1 MRERVKRGAA
11 ALAGGSALA
20 LALAFAIPCA
30 HAQPSSADQT
40 QAQAQ
45 DQAQA
50 QTSAGSSDLPDAQ
63 DLADQPPATLE
74 RDVHLFVVQKDGSIE
89 EHDDSTIRANT
100 TAGVDAVA
108 QRYVWFNKD
117 IETITA
123 LAAQTVDPDGTA
135 HEVGRG
141 AIRDVQEPRSAG
153 APTFEDGVLR
163 TVIFPGVQPGA
174 RVRLVWAKRRAKAL
188 QAGTFSY
195 FAQPPGEPVELQRL
209 VFDLPADL
217 PLYVDARGYTALAT
231 VTANGRTR
239 YAFEYRH
246 GPYAPLE
253 PGAVARANWGARLMV
268 TTVPDYAAF
277 AARYREAAADPTATD
292 PSIAAFARALTA
304 GLADPREKAARI
316 YDWMRLNIRYVALF
330 LGETEAAPHRAV
342 DILRDRYGDCKD
354 HVALFTALLA
364 AVGIR
369 AEAALLNLGPVYAL
383 PSVPG
388 YGVEAINHVIAWLP
402 DLDLFAD
409 TSSGGVAFGYLPA
422 GVMDRPALLVDDG
435 VLVRT
440 PATLPRE
447 RTARLEIDVR
457 ADGGAA
463 YRYRVE
469 DSGAGAEPE
478 RNTLRR
484 ATRREAQQIALQR
497 LRQTGLAGT
506 AHLSTGALDA
516 TDGPF
521 ATTTTGTLE
530 HVVWPDGTT
539 ALPALSS
546 FSGGI
551 ASQLD
556 AWLAVPRRTQ
566 PWACVGGDFEE
577 HAQIVLPAFARVTDL
592 PRDTSASASAGTPSG
607 GASSMSPSVS
617 PSASSTTLAGDAQLE
632 YASHYVFDPAS
643 HTVQVSRRLSAHFGR
658 QMCSPD
664 QFAQM
669 RDALV
674 RMQRDT
680 HAQIVVRATG
690 ARPGR

>member
-1 MRERVKRGAA
+1 MNAARAMAGAF
-11 ALAGGSALA
+11 ALASALA
-20 LALAFAIPCA
+20 FGGPCA
-30 HAQPSSADQT
+30 QAQPPADAQT
-40 QAQAQ
+40 QAQVPE
-45 DQAQA
+45 D
-50 QTSAGSSDLPDAQ
+50 SLDLTDS
-63 DLADQPPATLE
+63 PPATLE
-74 RDVHLFVVQKDGSIE
+74 RDVHEFVVQHDGSIE
-89 EHDDSTIRANT
+89 EHDDSTMRANT
-100 TAGVDAVA
+100 TAGVDAIA

-117 IETITA
+117 SEMITA
-123 LAAQTVDPDGTA
+123 LSAQTVDPDGTL
-135 HEVGRG
+135 HEVGAS

-153 APTFEDGVLR
+153 APTFQDGVLR
-163 TVIFPGVQPGA
+163 TVIFPGVQPGS
-174 RVRLVWAKRRAKAL
+174 RVRLIWTKRRAKAM
-188 QAGTFSY
+188 QAGMFSY
-195 FAQPPGEPVELQRL
+195 FAEPPGEPVELQRL

-217 PLYVDARGYTALAT
+217 PLHVDARGYEALAP

-253 PGAVARANWGARLMV
+253 PGAVSRVNWGARLMV
-268 TTVPDYAAF
+268 TTLPDYAAF
-277 AARYREAAADPTATD
+277 AARYRDAAADSTATD
-292 PSIAAFARALTA
+292 PSIAALAQTLTA
-304 GLADPREKAARI
+304 GVADPREKAARI

-330 LGETEAAPHRAV
+330 LGETAAAPHHAV
-342 DILRDRYGDCKD
+342 DILRARYGDCKD

-388 YGVEAINHVIAWLP
+388 YGVEAIDHVIAWLP
-402 DLDLFAD
+402 DLGVFAD

-422 GVMDRPALLVDDG
+422 GVLDRPALLVDDG

-440 PATLPRE
+440 PATQPRE
-447 RTARLEIDVR
+447 RTARLEIDVG

-469 DSGAGAEPE
+469 DTGAGAEPE

-484 ATRREAQQIALQR
+484 ATRRQAREIALQR
-497 LRQTGLAGT
+497 LRQAGLTGT
-506 AHLSTGALDA
+506 ARVSTSALDA
-516 TDGPF
+516 TEGPF
-521 ATTTTGTLE
+521 AVTVAGTLD
-530 HVVWPDGTT
+530 HVVWRDGTT

-546 FSGGI
+546 FPGGI

-556 AWLAVPRRTQ
+556 AWLAVPKRTQ

-577 HAQIVLPAFARVTDL
+577 HAQIGLPAFARVTDL
-592 PRDTSASASAGTPSG
+592 PHDISASAGAD
-607 GASSMSPSVS
+607 GAR
-617 PSASSTTLAGDAQLE
+617 LD

-643 HTVQVSRRLSAHFGR
+643 RTVQISRRLAAHFGR

-680 HAQIVVRATG
+680 HAQIVVRAG
-690 ARPGR
+690 SR

>member
-1 MRERVKRGAA
+1 MSAARARAGAF
-11 ALAGGSALA
+11 ALAW
-20 LALAFAIPCA
+20 ALAFAWPR
-30 HAQPSSADQT
+30 
-40 QAQAQ
+40 AQAQ
-45 DQAQA
+45 VQPQPPSGAQTRAQA
-50 QTSAGSSDLPDAQ
+50 PEDSL
-63 DLADQPPATLE
+63 DLADSPPATLE
-74 RDVHLFVVQKDGSIE
+74 RDVHEFVVQRDGSIE
-89 EHDDSTIRANT
+89 EHDDSTMRADT

-123 LAAQTVDPDGTA
+123 LSAYTIDPDGTLR
-135 HEVGRG
+135 EVAPG

-153 APTFEDGVLR
+153 APTFQDGVLR
-163 TVIFPGVQPGA
+163 TVIFPGVQPGS
-174 RVRLVWAKRRAKAL
+174 RVRLVWTKRRARAL
-188 QAGTFSY
+188 RAGMFSY
-195 FAQPPGEPVELQRL
+195 FAEPPGEPVELQRL

-217 PLYVDARGYTALAT
+217 PLHVDARGYEALAP
-231 VTANGRTR
+231 VTENGRTR
-239 YAFEYRH
+239 YAFEYHH

-253 PGAVARANWGARLMV
+253 PGAVARVNWGARLMV
-268 TTVPDYAAF
+268 TTLPDYAAF
-277 AARYREAAADPTATD
+277 AARYRDAAADPTATD
-292 PSIAAFARALTA
+292 PSIAAVARTLTA
-304 GLADPREKAARI
+304 GLADPRERAARI

-330 LGETEAAPHRAV
+330 LGETAAAPHRAV
-342 DILRDRYGDCKD
+342 DILRARYGDCKD

-388 YGVEAINHVIAWLP
+388 YGVEAIDHVIAWLP
-402 DLDLFAD
+402 DLGVFAD

-422 GVMDRPALLVDDG
+422 GVLDRPALLVDDG

-440 PATLPRE
+440 PATQPRE
-447 RTARLEIDVR
+447 RTARLEIDAG

-469 DSGAGAEPE
+469 DTGAGAELE

-484 ATRREAQQIALQR
+484 ATRRQAREIALQR
-497 LRQTGLAGT
+497 LRQAGLTGT
-506 AHLSTGALDA
+506 AQVSTSALGA
-516 TDGPF
+516 TQGPF
-521 ATTTTGTLE
+521 AVTVAGTLD
-530 HVVWPDGTT
+530 HVVWRDGTT

-546 FSGGI
+546 LPGGI

-556 AWLAVPRRTQ
+556 AWLAVPQRTQ

-577 HAQIVLPAFARVTDL
+577 HAQIVLPAFARVTDW
-592 PRDTSASASAGTPSG
+592 PHDMSASADAD
-607 GASSMSPSVS
+607 GAR
-617 PSASSTTLAGDAQLE
+617 LD

-643 HTVQVSRRLSAHFGR
+643 RTVQISRRLAAHFGR

-669 RDALV
+669 HDALV

-680 HAQIVVRATG
+680 RAQIVVRARG
-690 ARPGR
+690 ER

>member
-1 MRERVKRGAA
+1 MSAA
-11 ALAGGSALA
+11 RAVRARADAFALA
-20 LALAFAIPCA
+20 LALTFVFPCA
-30 HAQPSSADQT
+30 QAQAPSGAPT
-40 QAQAQ
+40 QAQAPE
-45 DQAQA
+45 D
-50 QTSAGSSDLPDAQ
+50 SP
-63 DLADQPPATLE
+63 DLADGAESSPATLE
-74 RDVHLFVVQKDGSIE
+74 RDVHEFVVQDNGSIE
-89 EHDDSTIRANT
+89 EHDDSTMRANT

-123 LAAQTVDPDGTA
+123 LSAQTVDPDGTL
-135 HEVGRG
+135 HEVAAS

-153 APTFEDGVLR
+153 APTFQDGVLR
-163 TVIFPGVQPGA
+163 TVIFPGVQPGS
-174 RVRLVWAKRRAKAL
+174 RVRLIWAKRRAQAL

-195 FAQPPGEPVELQRL
+195 FAEPPGEPVELQRL

-217 PLYVDARGYTALAT
+217 PLHVDARGYVALAP

-246 GPYAPLE
+246 GPHAPLE
-253 PGAVARANWGARLMV
+253 LGAVARVNWGARLMV
-268 TTVPDYAAF
+268 STVPDYAAF
-277 AARYREAAADPTATD
+277 AARYREAAADPAATD
-292 PSIAAFARALTA
+292 PSIADFARTLTA
-304 GLADPREKAARI
+304 GVADPREKAARI

-330 LGETEAAPHRAV
+330 LGETAAAPHRAV
-342 DILRDRYGDCKD
+342 DILRVRYGDCKD

-364 AVGIR
+364 AAGIR

-388 YGVEAINHVIAWLP
+388 YGVEAIDHVIAWLP
-402 DLDLFAD
+402 ELGVFAD
-409 TSSGGVAFGYLPA
+409 TTSGGVAFGYLPA
-422 GVMDRPALLVDDG
+422 GVLDRPALLVDDG

-440 PATLPRE
+440 PATQPRE
-447 RTARLEIDVR
+447 RTARLEIDVG

-469 DSGAGAEPE
+469 DTGAGAELE

-484 ATRREAQQIALQR
+484 ATRRQAREMALQR
-497 LRQTGLAGT
+497 LRQAGLAGT
-506 AHLSTGALDA
+506 AQVSTSALDA
-516 TDGPF
+516 TQGPF
-521 ATTTTGTLE
+521 AVTLTGTLE

-546 FSGGI
+546 LAGGI

-592 PRDTSASASAGTPSG
+592 PRDMSASAPESARADG
-607 GASSMSPSVS
+607 M
-617 PSASSTTLAGDAQLE
+617 QLD

-643 HTVQVSRRLSAHFGR
+643 RTMQISRRLAAHFGR

-674 RMQRDT
+674 RVQRDT
-680 HAQIVVRATG
+680 RAQIVVRA
-690 ARPGR
+690 RSR

>member
-1 MRERVKRGAA
+1 MKDRVRRGARW
-11 ALAGGSALA
+11 AGTDAFALA
-20 LALAFAIPCA
+20 LALAFAVPCA
-30 HAQPSSADQT
+30 HAQPPAA
-40 QAQAQ
+40 AQA
-45 DQAQA
+45 DSGIG
-50 QTSAGSSDLPDAQ
+50 TDAS
-63 DLADQPPATLE
+63 DLADLEDLPPATLE
-74 RDVHLFVVQKDGSIE
+74 RDVHVFVVQKDGSVQ
-89 EHDDSTIRANT
+89 EHDDSTMRANT

-123 LAAQTVDPDGTA
+123 LSAQTVDPDGTV
-135 HEVGRG
+135 HEVLPS

-163 TVIFPGVQPGA
+163 TVIFPGVQPGS
-174 RVRLVWAKRRAKAL
+174 RVRLMWAKRRAKAL

-195 FAQPPGEPVELQRL
+195 FAEPPGEPVELQRL

-217 PLYVDARGYTALAT
+217 PLHVDARGYTALAP
-231 VTANGRTR
+231 VSANGRTR

-253 PGAVARANWGARLMV
+253 PGAVARVNWGARLMV

-304 GLADPREKAARI
+304 GLTDPRERAARI

-330 LGETEAAPHRAV
+330 LGETAAAPHHAV
-342 DILRDRYGDCKD
+342 DILRVRYGDCKD

-364 AVGIR
+364 AVGVR
-369 AEAALLNLGPVYAL
+369 AEAALLNLGPVYTL

-388 YGVEAINHVIAWLP
+388 YGVEAIDHVIAWLP
-402 DLDLFAD
+402 DLGLFAD

-440 PATLPRE
+440 PATQPRE
-447 RTARLEIDVR
+447 RVARLEIDVG
-457 ADGGAA
+457 ASGAAA

-469 DSGAGAEPE
+469 DTGAGAEPE
-478 RNTLRR
+478 RNTFRR
-484 ATRREAQQIALQR
+484 ATHQEAQQIALQR

-506 AHLSTGALDA
+506 ARLSTSALDA
-516 TDGPF
+516 TSGPF
-521 ATTTTGTLE
+521 AATVSGTLE

-546 FSGGI
+546 FAGGI

-577 HAQIVLPAFARVTDL
+577 LAQFVLPAFARVTDL
-592 PRDTSASASAGTPSG
+592 PRDTSASA
-607 GASSMSPSVS
+607 
-617 PSASSTTLAGDAQLE
+617 LADGAQLD
-632 YASHYVFDPAS
+632 YASYYVFDPAS
-643 HTVQVSRRLSAHFGR
+643 RTVQITRRLSAQFGR
-658 QMCSPD
+658 QMCTPE
-664 QFAQM
+664 QYAHM

-680 HAQIVVRATG
+680 HAQIVVRAMG
-690 ARPGR
+690 G

>member
-1 MRERVKRGAA
+1 V
-11 ALAGGSALA
+11 ALAGADAFALA
-20 LALAFAIPCA
+20 LALTLALATPC
-30 HAQPSSADQT
+30 
-40 QAQAQ
+40 AQAQ
-45 DQAQA
+45 SSSTSPAQA
-50 QTSAGSSDLPDAQ
+50 DARAGASDLRDAP

-74 RDVHLFVVQKDGSIE
+74 RDVHVFVVQKDGSIE
-89 EHDDSTIRANT
+89 EHDDSTMRANT

-117 IETITA
+117 IERITA
-123 LAAQTVDPDGTA
+123 LSAQTIDPDGTP
-135 HEVGRG
+135 HEVGAG

-163 TVIFPGVQPGA
+163 TVIFPGVQPGS
-174 RVRLVWAKRRAKAL
+174 RVRLVWTKRRAKAL

-195 FAQPPGEPVELQRL
+195 FAEPPGEPVELQRL

-217 PLYVDARGYTALAT
+217 PLHVDARGYTALAP
-231 VTANGRTR
+231 VSANGRTR

-253 PGAVARANWGARLMV
+253 PGAVARVNWGARLMV
-268 TTVPDYAAF
+268 STVPDYAAF

-292 PSIAAFARALTA
+292 PSIAAFARALTV

-342 DILRDRYGDCKD
+342 DILRARYGDCKD

-369 AEAALLNLGPVYAL
+369 AEAALLDLGPVYAL
-383 PSVPG
+383 PAVPG

-402 DLDLFAD
+402 DLGLFAD

-422 GVMDRPALLVDDG
+422 GVMDRPALLVDDD

-440 PATLPRE
+440 PATQPRA
-447 RTARLEIDVR
+447 RTARLEIDVG
-457 ADGGAA
+457 ADGGAR

-469 DSGAGAEPE
+469 DTGAGAEPE

-484 ATRREAQQIALQR
+484 ATRRQAQQIALQR

-506 AHLSTGALDA
+506 AHVSTSALDA
-516 TDGPF
+516 TQGPF
-521 ATTTTGTLE
+521 AATITGALE

-546 FSGGI
+546 FAGGI

-577 HAQIVLPAFARVTDL
+577 HAQIVLPAFVRAIDPRRDL
-592 PRDTSASASAGTPSG
+592 PGDLSASALAD
-607 GASSMSPSVS
+607 GAR
-617 PSASSTTLAGDAQLE
+617 LD

-643 HTVQVSRRLSAHFGR
+643 RTVQISRRLAAHFGR

-680 HAQIVVRATG
+680 HAQIVVRAPV
-690 ARPGR
+690 RPGR

>member
-1 MRERVKRGAA
+1 MRERVRRGARLA
-11 ALAGGSALA
+11 ANDVFALA
-20 LALAFAIPCA
+20 LVIAAAFAAPRA
-30 HAQPSSADQT
+30 HAQLPSASNATNAAPVPNATDATTPADPT
-40 QAQAQ
+40 
-45 DQAQA
+45 
-50 QTSAGSSDLPDAQ
+50 DL
-63 DLADQPPATLE
+63 PPATLE
-74 RDVHLFVVQKDGSIE
+74 RDVHVFVIEKDGSVQ
-89 EHDDSTIRANT
+89 EHDDSTMRANT

-123 LAAQTVDPDGTA
+123 LAAQTIDPDGTV
-135 HEVGRG
+135 HEVGPG

-163 TVIFPGVQPGA
+163 TVIFPGVQPGS

-195 FAQPPGEPVELQRL
+195 FAEPPGEPVELERL

-217 PLYVDARGYTALAT
+217 PLHVDARGYTALAP

-253 PGAVARANWGARLMV
+253 PGAVARVNWGARLMV
-268 TTVPDYAAF
+268 TTVPDYATF

-292 PSIAAFARALTA
+292 PSLAAFARALTA
-304 GLADPREKAARI
+304 GLTDPRERAARI

-330 LGETEAAPHRAV
+330 LGETAAAPHRAV

-369 AEAALLNLGPVYAL
+369 AEAALLNLGPVYTL

-388 YGVEAINHVIAWLP
+388 YGVEAIDHVIAWLP
-402 DLDLFAD
+402 DLGLFAD

-435 VLVRT
+435 VLTRT
-440 PATLPRE
+440 PATQPRE
-447 RTARLEIDVR
+447 RTARLEIDVG
-457 ADGGAA
+457 ADGDAA
-463 YRYRVE
+463 YRYRV
-469 DSGAGAEPE
+469 DDVGAGAEPE

-484 ATRREAQQIALQR
+484 ATRREAQQLALQR

-506 AHLSTGALDA
+506 AHLSTSALDA
-516 TDGPF
+516 TNGPF
-521 ATTTTGTLE
+521 AATTSGTIE
-530 HVVWPDGTT
+530 HLVWPDGTT

-556 AWLAVPRRTQ
+556 AWLAVPQRTQ
-566 PWACVGGDFEE
+566 PWACIGGDYEE

-592 PRDTSASASAGTPSG
+592 PRDASASA
-607 GASSMSPSVS
+607 
-617 PSASSTTLAGDAQLE
+617 LADGAQLD

-643 HTVQVSRRLSAHFGR
+643 RTVQVSRTLSAHFGR
-658 QMCSPD
+658 QMCSPE

-669 RDALV
+669 RDALM

-680 HAQIVVRATG
+680 HAQIVVRAKG
-690 ARPGR
+690 KE